1 MKGIHLIYAILPLMV
16 VIAWQQVQAESARE
30 QLVKVRNELASKK
43 QRLAQVR
50 IQETVT
56 VQKIKKNEAGLQHQ
70 AQKIQGA
77 EKQIQRLQT
86 DIARKQKMT
95 EDVKRVKVERE
106 TLQADRAVELYK
118 QIVSKHDMTVLEM
131 PSAWS
136 SLALVCSVASI
147 EQDREVITGH
157 TTKIAT
163 LEQQKS
169 GLQAGKKQQERDKA
183 TSQREYEQLGKA
195 THQQKAVLASVKK
208 EQERISAEIKEY
220 EAKQQRL
227 KSLLA
232 RLNKP
237 SRKEAKRT
245 GNPDAKANY
254 AGQTYRQGPP
264 LPADFEKF
272 KLPVTGGKVVR
283 GYGLYRHPDWGTST
297 FSNGL
302 SIAAE
307 AGAPVRSI
315 AGGTV
320 AYAGNLKGYGN
331 IIIIDHGQQV
341 FSVYSQCGNILKSVG
356 ALVKKG
362 ENIAKAGL
370 TEGDRPALYFEL
382 RSRGKAVNPSKWI
395 AG

>member
-1 MKGIHLIYAILPLMV
+1 
-16 VIAWQQVQAESARE
+16 
-30 QLVKVRNELASKK
+30 
-43 QRLAQVR
+43 
-50 IQETVT
+50 

-86 DIARKQKMT
+86 DIGRKQKMT
-95 EDVKRVKVERE
+95 EEVKRVKVERE

-118 QIVSKHDMTVLEM
+118 QIVSKHEITILEM

-136 SLALVCSVASI
+136 SLTLVCSVAAI

-157 TTKIAT
+157 TTKITT

-169 GLQAGKKQQERDKA
+169 DLQAGKKQQERDKA
-183 TSQREYEQLGKA
+183 TGQREYERLGKD

-208 EQERISAEIKEY
+208 EQERISVEIKEY

-254 AGQTYRQGPP
+254 AGQTDRQTPP

-272 KLPVTGGKVVR
+272 KLPVTGGKVIR
-283 GYGLYRHPDWGTST
+283 GYGLYRHPEWGTST
-297 FSNGL
+297 FSSGL
-302 SIAAE
+302 TIEAEVGTPICSIAD
-307 AGAPVRSI
+307 GSVIYS
-315 AGGTV
+315 
-320 AYAGNLKGYGN
+320 GNLKGYGN
-331 IIIIDHGQQV
+331 LIIINHGLQV
-341 FSVYSQCGNILKSVG
+341 FSVYARCSMMKRVGTQIAKGEAIASVG
-356 ALVKKG
+356 AEEG
-362 ENIAKAGL
+362 EKP
-370 TEGDRPALYFEL
+370 TLYFEL
-382 RSRGKAVNPSKWI
+382 RSRGKAVNPSRWI
-395 AG
+395 KG

>member
-1 MKGIHLIYAILPLMV
+1 MV
-16 VIAWQQVQAESARE
+16 IIAWQQVQAESARE
-30 QLVKVRNELASKK
+30 QLVKVRNELVSKK

-50 IQETVT
+50 IQETAT

-86 DIARKQKMT
+86 DIGRKQKMT
-95 EDVKRVKVERE
+95 EEVKRVKVERE

-118 QIVSKHDMTVLEM
+118 QIVSKHEITILEM

-136 SLALVCSVASI
+136 SLTLVCSVAAI

-157 TTKIAT
+157 TTKITT

-169 GLQAGKKQQERDKA
+169 DLQAGKKQQERDKA
-183 TSQREYEQLGKA
+183 TGQREYERLGKD

-208 EQERISAEIKEY
+208 EQERISVEIKEY

-254 AGQTYRQGPP
+254 AGQTDRQTPP

-272 KLPVTGGKVVR
+272 KLPVTGGKVIR
-283 GYGLYRHPDWGTST
+283 GYGLYRHPEWGTST
-297 FSNGL
+297 FSSGL
-302 SIAAE
+302 TIEAEVGTPICSIAD
-307 AGAPVRSI
+307 GSVIYS
-315 AGGTV
+315 
-320 AYAGNLKGYGN
+320 GNLKGYGN
-331 IIIIDHGQQV
+331 LIIINHGLQV
-341 FSVYSQCGNILKSVG
+341 FSVYARCSMMKRVGTQIAKGEAIASVG
-356 ALVKKG
+356 AEEG
-362 ENIAKAGL
+362 EKP
-370 TEGDRPALYFEL
+370 TLYFEL
-382 RSRGKAVNPSKWI
+382 RSRGKAVNPSRWI
-395 AG
+395 KG